1 MSRKVLVNVRL
12 KNGELTMWLFNHD
25 VPVAVLKGHWGGPIP
40 QIYKPSATS
49 RFDSRFIGG

>member
-12 KNGELTMWLFNHD
+12 KNGELTVWLFNHD

-40 QIYKPSATS
+40 QFYEPSATS